1 MAYASKKIIFVKKSK
16 RQKNPMCVCFL
27 PTKKN
32 SGVSFRSKKIP
43 VCVCFLPT
51 QKYGFFNTTHIA
63 GGGRSKQCVRI
74 HEKNITQR
82 ASGPVKKLSSKHI
95 GFPSQKKKRNFPFK
109 TVTLSGLF
117 RN

>member
-1 MAYASKKIIFVKKSK
+1 MACASKKIIFVKKSK

-32 SGVSFRSKKIP
+32 SGVSFRPKKNSG
-43 VCVCFLPT
+43 VCLFPSDPKIWVF
-51 QKYGFFNTTHIA
+51 QHNTHR
-63 GGGRSKQCVRI
+63 GERSKQCVRM